1 MEKKKARRSAFKKK
15 KKLIRRKEEKQ
26 ERKKR
31 RDVRENRQA
40 YCQEDR
46 GITLLFVNCALGR
59 HFVMTLLEA
68 SAKNSHFSL
77 SERPSSSR
85 LRASQLGLQRLS
97 VWHASRRLSD
107 SPAICSLEASV
118 PPPPLIVDVEY
129 GTARKEETWKPVCCP
144 LTTFST
150 LTFHYFPCW
159 LGSALWIKVYVF
171 VCVCV
176 CMCVKAQVCN
186 CLVCIEC
193 GTWALFPD
201 MLIAGFHLLQM
212 WFGLCFLCTLSLALS
227 HYVFRSWTVAA
238 DDRYP
243 FLYLNQTIFTAVNYT
258 YLMFPAGL

>member
-1 MEKKKARRSAFKKK
+1 MWRKKKV
-15 KKLIRRKEEKQ
+15 IRGKEEKQ
-26 ERKKR
+26 GRKRR

-46 GITLLFVNCALGR
+46 GITLLFVNCALSR

-77 SERPSSSR
+77 SEQPSSSR
-85 LRASQLGLQRLS
+85 LRTSQLGLQSLS
-97 VWHASRRLSD
+97 VWHAGRRLTD
-107 SPAICSLEASV
+107 GPAISCLEASV
-118 PPPPLIVDVEY
+118 PLPPLMVDVKY

-159 LGSALWIKVYVF
+159 LGSALWMKVYVF

-176 CMCVKAQVCN
+176 CVCEVCN

-193 GTWALFPD
+193 GTWALFPRHVNSRFSSSTD
-201 MLIAGFHLLQM
+201 VV
-212 WFGLCFLCTLSLALS
+212 WTFLCTLPLALS
-227 HYVFRSWTVAA
+227 HYVF
-238 DDRYP
+238 
-243 FLYLNQTIFTAVNYT
+243 
-258 YLMFPAGL
+258 